1 MRLPIVWMSTLTAA
15 AILLITTGGRQTI
28 GLFIAPIDQETGLGI
43 AGISL
48 AVAIGQFVWGA
59 VQPVFGALADR
70 FGPARVIALG
80 GVLLAAG
87 MASIPFV
94 HSQAGLIGS
103 LGIVSALGAGAA
115 SFSILIGSVLQRLP
129 AERRSFAAGLINAGG
144 SLGQFVFAP
153 VAQAI
158 ISGFGWVTAMFA
170 IAGASLLT
178 LPLAWPLRRRGD
190 TSAAAAVGAPP
201 KTTLLAQ
208 LRIAAAE
215 PSYWLLH
222 LGFFTCGFHVAFLVT
237 HMPGEVR
244 LCGLEPSIAANSI
257 AIIGLANVA
266 GSLGAGWLGNRYRMK
281 HLLFW
286 IYLTR
291 AVAVLVYLLA
301 PKTPLTFYVFAAV
314 LGMTWLATVPPT
326 AGLVGKLFGVQYLA
340 TLFGLTL
347 FTHQLGGFY
356 GAWLGGLAISK
367 FGDYGW
373 MWYADAALATMAAIS
388 NLPIREA
395 RPRAVAAVAAVS
407 AESA

>member
-1 MRLPIVWMSTLTAA
+1 
-15 AILLITTGGRQTI
+15 
-28 GLFIAPIDQETGLGI
+28 
-43 AGISL
+43 
-48 AVAIGQFVWGA
+48 
-59 VQPVFGALADR
+59 
-70 FGPARVIALG
+70 
-80 GVLLAAG
+80 
-87 MASIPFV
+87 
-94 HSQAGLIGS
+94 
-103 LGIVSALGAGAA
+103 
-115 SFSILIGSVLQRLP
+115 
-129 AERRSFAAGLINAGG
+129 
-144 SLGQFVFAP
+144 LGQFVFAP
-153 VAQAI
+153 IVQAI
-158 ISGFGWVTAMFA
+158 ISGFGWMTAMFA
-170 IAGASLLT
+170 VAAASLSI
-178 LPLAWPLRRRGD
+178 LPLAWPLRRREPG
-190 TSAAAAVGAPP
+190 AAAPNAGAEP
-201 KTTLLAQ
+201 KVTLIAQ
-208 LRIAAAE
+208 LQIAAAE

-244 LCGLEPSIAANSI
+244 LCGLSPSVAANSL

-291 AVAVLVYLLA
+291 AIAVLLYLMA
-301 PKTPLTFYVFAAV
+301 PKTATTFYVFAAV

-326 AGLVGKLFGVQYLA
+326 AGLVGKLFGVRYLA

-347 FTHQLGGFY
+347 FSHQLGGFY
-356 GAWLGGLAISK
+356 GAWLGGLAIAN

-395 RPRAVAAVAAVS
+395 RPRAVPAAAAVS